1 MIEKLESF
9 DQQLFLYLNGL
20 HTSWLDT
27 LMYLVSQGW
36 FWFPLFAFFIF
47 HLAKRY
53 PGSRNRI
60 IVFGTLALTV
70 GLTDGASTW
79 VIKKQVKRYR
89 PTHNLEIGH
98 EVHTVTD
105 FSGQEYRGGKY
116 GFVSSHSANYF
127 GIATVLFWL
136 MGHAKRWRWL
146 FVWAALIAYSRI
158 YLGVHYP
165 SDIIGGTLVGVIMG
179 IITGYYSQK
188 LFTFDP

>member
-53 PGSRNRI
+53 PSSRNRI

-98 EVHTVTD
+98 EVHTV
-105 FSGQEYRGGKY
+105 
-116 GFVSSHSANYF
+116 
-127 GIATVLFWL
+127 
-136 MGHAKRWRWL
+136 
-146 FVWAALIAYSRI
+146 
-158 YLGVHYP
+158 P
-165 SDIIGGTLVGVIMG
+165 TLVAKSIVAGN
-179 IITGYYSQK
+179 TE
-188 LFTFDP
+188 LFLRIAQTISALPLCCFGSWATRKDGDGFLYGLH